1 MKINMSKLF
10 YLCALMLMLPVKA
23 FCSVE
28 SSVDKSVV
36 DTTSSIGSDPMSSG
50 YLLQLIIGLIVVV
63 ICILALAWVAKR
75 VNGLQSSTDGMLK
88 ILGGI
93 SMGSRERVVLLQVG
107 EKQLLLGVS
116 PGRINT
122 LHVLDGNIENENLNS
137 DSIPGGSFSEKLKDK
152 LAKISNTQTQ
162 KSGMN
167 DE

>member
-1 MKINMSKLF
+1 
-10 YLCALMLMLPVKA
+10 MLMLPVKA

-28 SSVDKSVV
+28 STADTSVV
-36 DTTSSIGSDPMSSG
+36 NTASAIGSDPMSSG

-63 ICILALAWVAKR
+63 ICILVLAWIAKR

-107 EKQLLLGVS
+107 EQQLLLGVS

-137 DSIPGGSFSEKLKDK
+137 DSISGGSFSEKLKDK
-152 LAKISNTQTQ
+152 LAAISNTQTQ
-162 KSGMN
+162 KSEMN

>member
-1 MKINMSKLF
+1 
-10 YLCALMLMLPVKA
+10 MLMLPVKA

-28 SSVDKSVV
+28 STADTSVV
-36 DTTSSIGSDPMSSG
+36 NTASAIGSDPMSSG

-63 ICILALAWVAKR
+63 ICILVLAWIAKR

-107 EKQLLLGVS
+107 EQQLLLGVS

-137 DSIPGGSFSEKLKDK
+137 DSISGGSFSEKLKDK
-152 LAKISNTQTQ
+152 LAAISNTQTQ
-162 KSGMN
+162 KAR
-167 DE
+167 